1 MLGSLSPDRDP
12 ETVLSFWFGALEGGF
27 ADAGRRRDWF
37 SADPALDASI
47 HERFGAL
54 PDAAASAGLDDWLET
69 PRGML
74 AFILVCDQFPRH
86 LHRGRA
92 AAFTFDALAL
102 AVARGGIDC
111 GFDLALDLDERAFF
125 YLPFEHSERLLDQHL
140 AVGLFT
146 ALRDA
151 TPAAQRQLTGAWL
164 RHAQQHRDLILRFGR
179 FPHRNAALARES
191 SPLEL
196 DYLGTA
202 SDFGQ
207 G

>member
-1 MLGSLSPDRDP
+1 MLGPVRLDRDP
-12 ETVLSFWFGALEGGF
+12 EAVLSFWFGDLAGGF

-47 HERFGAL
+47 GERFGDL

-86 LHRGRA
+86 LYRGRA
-92 AAFTFDALAL
+92 EAFTFDALAL
-102 AVARGGIDC
+102 EVARGGIDA

-125 YLPFEHSERLLDQHL
+125 YLPFEHSERLLDQHT
-140 AVGLFT
+140 AIGLFS

-151 TPAAQRQLTGAWL
+151 TPAEQRQLTGAWL
-164 RHAQQHRDLILRFGR
+164 RHAQQHRDLIRRFGR
-179 FPHRNAALARES
+179 FPHRNAALQRQS

-196 DYLGTA
+196 DHLG
-202 SDFGQ
+202 SVPDFGQ